1 MVFVGLRSFSAAYP
15 SGISDSFIVA
25 ASGLGYGTPIT
36 AGNLVSSIDGLKTP
50 AAALNIQNYNGNTG
64 STMGHLFCGFVQ
76 LNTGIASTLNLAATS
91 SDLKLASLNANDAA
105 ACLLFA
111 TRSTCVSKEVIIP
124 SASFTS
130 VVANPVTVTDR
141 FLGNI
146 VFTGPT
152 VNIPGYSLEIGGY
165 ATLTTATKVTI
176 TK

>member
-36 AGNLVSSIDGLKTP
+36 PGTLVASFDGLKTP

-91 SDLKLASLNANDAA
+91 LDLKLTSTNADDAA

-111 TRSTCVSKEVIIP
+111 TRSTCVSKEVMIP
-124 SASFTS
+124 SATFTS
-130 VVANPVTVTDR
+130 VVASPVTITDR

-146 VFTGPT
+146 VFTSPT
-152 VNIPGYSLEIGGY
+152 LNIPGYSL
-165 ATLTTATKVTI
+165 
-176 TK
+176 

>member
-25 ASGLGYGTPIT
+25 AAGHGYQTPIT
-36 AGNLVSSIDGLKTP
+36 AATLSPSIDGLKTP
-50 AAALNIQNYNGNTG
+50 AAALNIKLYNGNTG

-76 LNTGIASTLNLAATS
+76 LNSGVNSALNLVAS
-91 SDLKLASLNANDAA
+91 SSNLQISTTTINDAA
-105 ACLLFA
+105 ACLIFA
-111 TRSTCVSKEVIIP
+111 TRSTCVSSEVIIP

-130 VVANPVTVTDR
+130 VVASPVTVTDR

-146 VFTGPT
+146 AFPGP
-152 VNIPGYSLEIGGY
+152 VNVPGYSLEIGGY
-165 ATLTTATKVTI
+165 ATLTDATKVTI